1 MNMRD
6 LLRNAIELLPD
17 PFFAIDK
24 DGRII
29 LWNKAMESLTKVKK
43 KDILGKGDYAHS
55 MVFYGYKRP
64 TLAEL
69 VLKPDEEA
77 EKYYYRFKRSEDGT
91 VEGETYSTKM
101 DYYDWGKAVPIFD
114 DSGEIDAILSIS
126 RDITDLRKFEKKQE
140 ELLKRY
146 EILFA
151 NSPDGIACFDNRHV
165 ILDVNDSFLKIFGY
179 KREECLG
186 RDLDDLIMP
195 REQKANAKKM
205 TNMLFEKGTVD
216 FEDTRYTKTGEPVI
230 VSVKAILMQLGDE
243 PTLGGYGIY
252 ADITERVKYKEELE
266 SANVELEATI
276 EQLVSS
282 EEELRAQYDEI
293 QENLKKIEFLASH
306 DPLTGLYNRR
316 KLSEVLVNELDSSGK
331 GAIILLDLD
340 DFKIVNDVLGHTYGD
355 KLLRD
360 IAALIKDLSP
370 KNAVPFRYGG
380 DEFLIL
386 IREKESLKIEEHVQR
401 IRKGFSEKIIVN
413 DLENDITVTMG
424 IVKYPLDGKSADE
437 LFLKADIALY
447 TAKKS
452 GKNKYI
458 FYNDNLKEC
467 FINKK

>member
-1 MNMRD
+1 MNKKD
-6 LLRNAIELLPD
+6 LFRNAVELLPD

-24 DGRII
+24 DGKVI
-29 LWNKAMESLTKVKK
+29 LWNKAMEELTKVKK
-43 KDILGKGDYAHS
+43 EDILGKGDYAHS
-55 MVFYGYKRP
+55 MIFYGYKRS

-69 VLKPDEEA
+69 ALKSDEEA
-77 EKYYYRFKRSEDGT
+77 EKYYYAFKRSEDGT

-101 DYYDWGKAVPIFD
+101 DYYDWGKAVPILD
-114 DSGEIDAILSIS
+114 DKGEIEAVLSIS
-126 RDITDLRKFEKKQE
+126 RDITDLRKFEKKQG

-165 ILDVNDSFLKIFGY
+165 VMDVNDSFLKIFGY
-179 KREECLG
+179 RREECLG

-195 REQKANAKKM
+195 GEQKSIAKDM
-205 TNMLFEKGTVD
+205 TNMLFEKGFVD
-216 FEDTRYTKTGEPVI
+216 FEDTRYTKTGDPVI
-230 VSVKAILMQLGDE
+230 VNVRAILMQLGDG
-243 PTLGGYGIY
+243 PILGGYGIY

-276 EQLVSS
+276 EQLMSS

-340 DFKIVNDVLGHTYGD
+340 DFKNVNDALGHTYGD

-386 IREKESLKIEEHVQR
+386 IREKESLEIEEHVQC
-401 IRKGFSEKIIVN
+401 IREGFNEKIIVN
-413 DLENDITVTMG
+413 GLENDITVTMG
-424 IVKYPLDGKSADE
+424 IVKYPANGRSADE

-452 GKNKYI
+452 GKNKYV
-458 FYNDNLKEC
+458 FYNDDLKEC